1 MLAKLKANSKQERI
15 NNIRMELSSI
25 DGSKKI
31 INNTIKRISKDL
43 VNIEKEKN
51 VATKSVMLLDYVINN
66 SHDNIINM
74 FEKAIS
80 GALKDLFD
88 SSYEFK
94 FEFGKRGTAMTCEYM
109 IKMGD
114 CHNWLTLKMCHGTS
128 IKEIIGVI
136 IRIIFVKIKNNL
148 ANVVIL
154 DEPLSGLSPEKQ
166 VLAGKFLVEIAEKFN
181 IQIISVSHS
190 ERISSYASK
199 RIEI

>member
-1 MLAKLKANSKQERI
+1 
-15 NNIRMELSSI
+15 MELSSI